1 MMKDDKKRK
10 DLRREIDDL
19 KRNLNELN
27 IQKERWFSVKENLS
41 KEIRG
46 LIKLIRGIK
55 SSKDKSNE
63 QIKSLKD
70 QRDKYNKQTQELI
83 TEFKKLNNEKHKV
96 MKEKKIDFDPSKI
109 LENISK
115 LEQKIETEVPSFKKE
130 QQYMK
135 QIREFKKKLQES
147 EGVREIF
154 KSMKGLSDNI
164 KDSKDKAEE
173 FHKKLQ
179 EEYTKSKEGY
189 GDFIK
194 FTKQINELNKK
205 QEEAF
210 KKFIESKNK
219 FSKINDDL
227 KSRLKNASKFAEG
240 EKIKR
245 QMKDNVVLEEKAKE
259 VETKIK
265 EKKKLTTDDL
275 LVFQKDDKK

>member
-1 MMKDDKKRK
+1 MKDDAKRK
-10 DLRREIDDL
+10 DLRREINDL
-19 KRNLNELN
+19 KKSLNELN
-27 IQKERWFSVKENLS
+27 VQKEKWFSIKESLS
-41 KEIRG
+41 TEIRG

-63 QIKSLKD
+63 QIKSLKE

-83 TEFKKLNNEKHKV
+83 VEFKKLNTEKHKI

-109 LENISK
+109 LDSISK

-130 QQYMK
+130 QLYK
-135 QIREFKKKLQES
+135 KNIKDFKKKLKES
-147 EGVREIF
+147 EGVQEIF
-154 KSMKGLSDNI
+154 RSMKNFSEKI
-164 KDSKDKAEE
+164 KESKDKAEE

-179 EEYTKSKEGY
+179 DEYTNSKKGY
-189 GDFIK
+189 GDFVK
-194 FTKQINELNKK
+194 FTKQINELNKQ
-205 QEEAF
+205 QEGAF
-210 KKFIESKNK
+210 KNFIESKNK

-227 KSRLKNASKFAEG
+227 KSKLKNASKFAEG

-245 QMKDNVVLEEKAKE
+245 QMKDSAVLEEKAKE

>member
-1 MMKDDKKRK
+1 MKDDAKRK
-10 DLRREIDDL
+10 DLRREINDL
-19 KRNLNELN
+19 KKSLNELN
-27 IQKERWFSVKENLS
+27 VQKEKWFSIKESLS
-41 KEIRG
+41 TEIRG

-63 QIKSLKD
+63 QIKSLKE

-83 TEFKKLNNEKHKV
+83 VEFKKLNTEKHKI

-109 LENISK
+109 LDSISK

-130 QQYMK
+130 QLYMK
-135 QIREFKKKLQES
+135 NIKDFKKKLKES
-147 EGVREIF
+147 EGVQEIF
-154 KSMKGLSDNI
+154 K
-164 KDSKDKAEE
+164 
-173 FHKKLQ
+173 LQ
-179 EEYTKSKEGY
+179 DEYTNSKKGY
-189 GDFIK
+189 GDFVK
-194 FTKQINELNKK
+194 FTKQINELNKQ
-205 QEEAF
+205 QEGAF
-210 KKFIESKNK
+210 KNFIESKNK

-227 KSRLKNASKFAEG
+227 KSKLKNASKFAEG

-245 QMKDNVVLEEKAKE
+245 QMKDSAVLEEKAKE

>member
-1 MMKDDKKRK
+1 MKDDAKRK
-10 DLRREIDDL
+10 DLRREINDL
-19 KRNLNELN
+19 KKSLNELN
-27 IQKERWFSVKENLS
+27 VQKEKWFSVKESLS
-41 KEIRG
+41 TEIRG

-63 QIKSLKD
+63 QIKSLKE

-83 TEFKKLNNEKHKV
+83 VEFKKLNTEKHKI

-109 LENISK
+109 LDSISK

-130 QQYMK
+130 QLYMK
-135 QIREFKKKLQES
+135 NIKDFKKKLKES
-147 EGVREIF
+147 EGVQEIF
-154 KSMKGLSDNI
+154 RSMKNFSEKI
-164 KDSKDKAEE
+164 KESKDKAEE

-179 EEYTKSKEGY
+179 DEYTNSKKGY
-189 GDFIK
+189 GDFVK
-194 FTKQINELNKK
+194 FTKQINELNKQ
-205 QEEAF
+205 QEGAF
-210 KKFIESKNK
+210 KNFIESKNK

-227 KSRLKNASKFAEG
+227 KSKLKNASKFAEG

-245 QMKDNVVLEEKAKE
+245 QMKDSAVLEEKAKE